1 MRPYL
6 LVAGGSGITPAL
18 GILRTLADEGDPRQV
33 ALVCANRRWEDV
45 AFRDE
50 LDQLAD
56 ALDLEIVHVLSEPHA
71 GWSGPR
77 GRVDEQLLAGVLADL
92 PGEPNVFVCGPPP
105 LVNAALDALRELGVP
120 DAAMHAEGFASV

>member
-6 LVAGGSGITPAL
+6 LVAVGIGITPAL
-18 GILRTLADEGDPRQV
+18 SVLRALADEGDPRQV
-33 ALVCANRRWEDV
+33 ALVYANRRWEDV

-56 ALDLEIVHVLSEPHA
+56 SLDLEIVHVLSDPHA

-92 PGEPNVFVCGPPP
+92 PAEPNVLVCGPPP
-105 LVNAALDALRELGVP
+105 LVDATLAALRELGVP
-120 DAAMHAEGFASV
+120 DSSVHAERFTSV